1 MKVIF
6 NLKRRPSPGSDPWV
20 EMPAFTRLLGDNIL
34 REPRQH
40 GFREERI
47 LEDNGRKARFLVCV
61 DCGEE
66 FVFTASAQDYFDE
79 KGYALSPKRCKVCH
93 SKHKRGTHGSVTA
106 QR

>member
-1 MKVIF
+1 M
-6 NLKRRPSPGSDPWV
+6 R
-20 EMPAFTRLLGDNIL
+20 AFAHPLGNDIL
-34 REPRQH
+34 RESRQH
-40 GFREERI
+40 GLREEGV

-79 KGYALSPKRCKVCH
+79 KGFNQSPKRCKVCH
-93 SKHKRGTHGSVTA
+93 SKHKRGTPGSVPA